1 MAILYLA
8 TDAVIRKELQ
18 RYFRRGGLTRIR
30 KDVYVDTDDIV
41 EIEDTLR
48 EEWVRVANFLFVDPL
63 AVYRTAVELRPV
75 NNRVYLMVATGA
87 RRTVDV
93 GPVQFT
99 ILAGDIE
106 HGVEPLGL
114 EMKRSNLARQLLENL
129 TSTRTK
135 PGSKKKL
142 GYEWV
147 ESQLLNVVSRHGE
160 TGLNQ
165 LRDETVTLAARLGQA
180 KQQQQLSKMIS
191 AILKTH
197 PVNGVLHVDAS
208 IALAAGLPFDEE
220 RVTRIAAYSAYLS
233 RIELAEIP
241 FEYDTAG
248 WRRLAFYESYFSNYI
263 EGTRFTIDE
272 AEYIVTSEQTQYE
285 RHEDS
290 HDLLSHIDITGDH
303 AEMTRLPDSA
313 NSLIDILKSRH
324 SVLLAQRPGKRPG
337 LFKIRINQVG
347 SAQFVAPEKLKGTLV
362 QGFEIYN
369 ELPTGIRRAL
379 FMHFFITEC
388 HPFDD
393 GNGRLA
399 RIMMNA
405 ELVAADKHKII
416 VPTVCRDNYLGGLR
430 QATRQ
435 NKFRTITKVLHQLQ
449 QYSASVNWSDYDD
462 ARTQLLS
469 VAADQEADDGLM
481 KFNKQLSRFTGDYQA
496 G

>member
-147 ESQLLNVVSRHGE
+147 ESQLLDVVTRRGE
-160 TGLNQ
+160 AGLNQ
-165 LRDETVTLAARLGQA
+165 LRAETVTLAVQLGRG
-180 KQQQQLSKMIS
+180 KQQQQLCKMVS
-191 AILKTH
+191 AVLKTH
-197 PVNGVLHVDAS
+197 QVNGVLHGGAS
-208 IALAAGLPFDEE
+208 IALAAGMPFDEE
-220 RVTRIAAYSAYLS
+220 RVTRFAAFSAYLS

-241 FEYDTAG
+241 YVYDTAG
-248 WRRLAFYESYFSNYI
+248 WRRPAFYESYFSNYI

-272 AEYIVTSEQTQYE
+272 AEKF
-285 RHEDS
+285 
-290 HDLLSHIDITGDH
+290 LLLNKPNTNDTKTVMICCL
-303 AEMTRLPDSA
+303 MLNR
-313 NSLIDILKSRH
+313 R
-324 SVLLAQRPGKRPG
+324 RP
-337 LFKIRINQVG
+337 
-347 SAQFVAPEKLKGTLV
+347 S
-362 QGFEIYN
+362 
-369 ELPTGIRRAL
+369 
-379 FMHFFITEC
+379 
-388 HPFDD
+388 
-393 GNGRLA
+393 
-399 RIMMNA
+399 
-405 ELVAADKHKII
+405 
-416 VPTVCRDNYLGGLR
+416 
-430 QATRQ
+430 
-435 NKFRTITKVLHQLQ
+435 
-449 QYSASVNWSDYDD
+449 
-462 ARTQLLS
+462 
-469 VAADQEADDGLM
+469 
-481 KFNKQLSRFTGDYQA
+481 
-496 G
+496 